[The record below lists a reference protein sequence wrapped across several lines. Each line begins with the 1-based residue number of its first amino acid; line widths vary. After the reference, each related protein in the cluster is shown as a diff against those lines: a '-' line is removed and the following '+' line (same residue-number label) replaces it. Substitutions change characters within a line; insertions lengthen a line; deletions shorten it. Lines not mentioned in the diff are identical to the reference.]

1 MCYLAPCWVEQRLSI
16 FGRISFFPTLK
27 YVCYTKWF
35 PTRLFLSA
43 ISSTLHSSCQLQLNC
58 QKAVACFP
66 FWLMSATTCTYT
78 SRKEIFFF
86 SVKMKITVSFTLG
99 KNSVLLKFTK
109 HEGLLKVS
117 NAGIE
122 CFLKLTKGG
131 CQKKEKKC
139 WKYLF

>member
-66 FWLMSATTCTYT
+66 FWLMSASTTYLHIEK
-78 SRKEIFFF
+78 RNLF
-86 SVKMKITVSFTLG
+86 SVKMRITVSFRLG
-99 KNSVLLKFTK
+99 KNSVLLQFTK
-109 HEGLLKVS
+109 QIFIVVELC
-117 NAGIE
+117 NYFYITIA
-122 CFLKLTKGG
+122 
-131 CQKKEKKC
+131 
-139 WKYLF
+139 

>member
-66 FWLMSATTCTYT
+66 FWLMSATTYLHIEE
-78 SRKEIFFF
+78 RNLF

-99 KNSVLLKFTK
+99 KNSVLLQFTK
-109 HEGLLKVS
+109 HIFIVVELC
-117 NAGIE
+117 NYFYITIA
-122 CFLKLTKGG
+122 
-131 CQKKEKKC
+131 
-139 WKYLF
+139 

>member
-66 FWLMSATTCTYT
+66 FWLMSASTTYTYT
-78 SRKEIFFF
+78 SRKEIFFY
-86 SVKMKITVSFTLG
+86 VKMKITVSFTLG
-99 KNSVLLKFTK
+99 KNSVLLQFTK
-109 HEGLLKVS
+109 QIFIFVELC
-117 NAGIE
+117 NYFYITIA
-122 CFLKLTKGG
+122 
-131 CQKKEKKC
+131 
-139 WKYLF
+139 